1 MFWKRRHLLFVSQI
15 KPVAFEKKFNPAH
28 YFCSRAAQI
37 TLIMINVEEELRVL
51 NKSKM
56 RKTPKMRMERERERE
71 KESGERGVRVRE
83 QKTWHDFFAKLEP
96 NLLPKR
102 GSLLHNGSKVRAIK
116 SETQLCHPVLM
127 EAKDF
132 FCLITLLSKQM
143 RKYDTG
149 VLNDTELSWMTT
161 SFRSWSPRWN

>member
-56 RKTPKMRMERERERE
+56 RKTPKMRMERERERKRVGRE
-71 KESGERGVRVRE
+71 EWEWESRKHDMIFLQNWSQICCQKEAVCFTMVP
-83 QKTWHDFFAKLEP
+83 KLEQL
-96 NLLPKR
+96 NPKHSCVIR
-102 GSLLHNGSKVRAIK
+102 YLWKQRI
-116 SETQLCHPVLM
+116 
-127 EAKDF
+127 F

-149 VLNDTELSWMTT
+149 VLDDTELSWMTT